1 MAVLLS
7 SPGLLGVPSV
17 PTCTLTMIVTSG
29 FMIMA
34 VMKIM
39 PHGDENEE
47 RDPEE
52 GVGPLAVI
60 VEVLHRQ
67 LVLVQHPNLTADL
80 IIMLMMKILVM
91 IMSIRMLMFTI
102 S

>member
-1 MAVLLS
+1 
-7 SPGLLGVPSV
+7 
-17 PTCTLTMIVTSG
+17 
-29 FMIMA
+29 
-34 VMKIM
+34 M

-52 GVGPLAVI
+52 GVRPLAVI

>member
-1 MAVLLS
+1 M
-7 SPGLLGVPSV
+7 
-17 PTCTLTMIVTSG
+17 TIT
-29 FMIMA
+29 
-34 VMKIM
+34 
-39 PHGDENEE
+39 PHGDGDENEQ

-52 GVGPLAVI
+52 GVRPLAVI

>member
-1 MAVLLS
+1 MM
-7 SPGLLGVPSV
+7 
-17 PTCTLTMIVTSG
+17 TIT
-29 FMIMA
+29 
-34 VMKIM
+34 
-39 PHGDENEE
+39 PHGDGDENEE

-52 GVGPLAVI
+52 GVRPLAVI

-67 LVLVQHPNLTADL
+67 LVVVQHPNLTADL

>member
-1 MAVLLS
+1 M
-7 SPGLLGVPSV
+7 
-17 PTCTLTMIVTSG
+17 TIT
-29 FMIMA
+29 
-34 VMKIM
+34 
-39 PHGDENEE
+39 PHGDGDENEQ

-52 GVGPLAVI
+52 GVRPLAVI

-67 LVLVQHPNLTADL
+67 LVVVQHPNLTADL